1 MKVLIILQ
9 WIFLLYMLGLSLS
22 YLILNL
28 ISIVTITRYM
38 RSHRLSDFIESFSDY
53 ELPISILVPAY
64 NEEATVESTVR
75 SLLQLSYSEFEV
87 IVINDGSRD
96 RTLSILQESF
106 GLVKVP
112 EAYQQRLPVKT
123 IRGFYR
129 SSYYPN
135 LRVIDKENGGK
146 SDALNSA
153 INTCRYPL
161 FCSVDADSILQRDSL
176 KRVVQPFLENP
187 LTVAVGGTIRI
198 VNGSTVQGGF
208 LTKAGLPGKMLVRFQ
223 IIEYLRAFLFGRLG
237 WSPLNAILIISG
249 AFGLF
254 RREQVIEAGGY
265 STDTVGEDME
275 LVVRLH
281 RMLRLKGQ
289 PYRITFVP
297 DPICWTEAP
306 EDLSSLRRQRSRWQ
320 KGLAEALSKNIRLLF
335 HPRSGTVGWLAFPFM
350 IIFEWFG
357 PVVEVVGYLFVLF
370 GFLTGLVSPLVFVIF
385 FTLALGFGVLISVMA
400 LLLEIISYRIYSEPR
415 QILALFLTGILENFG
430 YRQLISLWRLEGL
443 VKWIKG
449 GKLQW
454 GEMVRKADWQK

>member
-22 YLILNL
+22 YLLLNL

-38 RSHRLSDFIESFSDY
+38 RSHRLSDFLESFSDY
-53 ELPISILVPAY
+53 ELPISILVPTY
-64 NEEATVESTVR
+64 NEESTVESTVR

-96 RTLSILQESF
+96 RTLSILHESF

-198 VNGSTVQGGF
+198 SYSKWQYGRGRIPNESRPARQDAGSFSDYRILKGF
-208 LTKAGLPGKMLVRFQ
+208 S
-223 IIEYLRAFLFGRLG
+223 LRA
-237 WSPLNAILIISG
+237 S
-249 AFGLF
+249 
-254 RREQVIEAGGY
+254 
-265 STDTVGEDME
+265 
-275 LVVRLH
+275 
-281 RMLRLKGQ
+281 
-289 PYRITFVP
+289 
-297 DPICWTEAP
+297 
-306 EDLSSLRRQRSRWQ
+306 
-320 KGLAEALSKNIRLLF
+320 
-335 HPRSGTVGWLAFPFM
+335 
-350 IIFEWFG
+350 
-357 PVVEVVGYLFVLF
+357 
-370 GFLTGLVSPLVFVIF
+370 GLVPAKRYTDNIWCFWAFSQ
-385 FTLALGFGVLISVMA
+385 G
-400 LLLEIISYRIYSEPR
+400 
-415 QILALFLTGILENFG
+415 TGH
-430 YRQLISLWRLEGL
+430 RSWGL
-443 VKWIKG
+443 
-449 GKLQW
+449 QY
-454 GEMVRKADWQK
+454 

>member
-1 MKVLIILQ
+1 
-9 WIFLLYMLGLSLS
+9 
-22 YLILNL
+22 
-28 ISIVTITRYM
+28 
-38 RSHRLSDFIESFSDY
+38 
-53 ELPISILVPAY
+53 
-64 NEEATVESTVR
+64 
-75 SLLQLSYSEFEV
+75 
-87 IVINDGSRD
+87 
-96 RTLSILQESF
+96 
-106 GLVKVP
+106 
-112 EAYQQRLPVKT
+112 
-123 IRGFYR
+123 
-129 SSYYPN
+129 
-135 LRVIDKENGGK
+135 
-146 SDALNSA
+146 
-153 INTCRYPL
+153 
-161 FCSVDADSILQRDSL
+161 
-176 KRVVQPFLENP
+176 
-187 LTVAVGGTIRI
+187 
-198 VNGSTVQGGF
+198 
-208 LTKAGLPGKMLVRFQ
+208 
-223 IIEYLRAFLFGRLG
+223 
-237 WSPLNAILIISG
+237 
-249 AFGLF
+249 
-254 RREQVIEAGGY
+254 
-265 STDTVGEDME
+265 ME

-415 QILALFLTGILENFG
+415 HILALFLAGILENFG